1 MTNTDYSE
9 DTLVERPAIALFS
22 QLGYDTANCFYE
34 KVGTSDSTL
43 GRETTEEVVLV
54 PKLRS
59 ALQKLNPDLAEKNG
73 NGEAINL
80 AIEEL
85 TRDRGAMSLVQANR
99 EVYKLLKDGVKV
111 AFENDEG
118 EESDETVRIID
129 WNDSENNDFFLA
141 SQFWITSPSGIYKKR
156 PDLIGFVNGLPLIFI
171 ELKKSHGKIE
181 HAYKHNLKD
190 YKTTIPQVF
199 WYNAL
204 VILSNGSQAKVGS
217 MTAGWEHFADWKRI
231 NSEGEQGVISLETL
245 IRGTC
250 GRQQLIDLAE
260 NFTLFD
266 ESKGGVAKVTA
277 KNHQFLG
284 VNNAVDALSEI
295 KENQGRLGVFWH
307 TQGSGKSFS
316 MAFFAQKVLRKLT
329 GNWTFV
335 VITDRQDLDKQIYK
349 NFANTGVVTED
360 CQAES
365 GAHLKQLLSEDHRF
379 IFTLIQKFGTKPG
392 ETYPKLSDRSDI
404 IVMTDEAHRSQ
415 YDTLA
420 LNMRNALP
428 NAAFIGFT
436 GTPLM
441 AGEEKTKEVF
451 GDYVSIY
458 NFQQSIEDGATVPLF
473 YENRIPELQL
483 ANENFKEDLEAL
495 VDAVDLDEE
504 QNKKL
509 EREFAREYH
518 LITRDDRLEK
528 VAEDLVSHFMG
539 RKQSGKGM
547 VICIDKVTAVK
558 MYDKVQKYWKAYL
571 GGLKAQLAANGG
583 LYSVASDS
591 MLTGNTETVSL
602 AAETPKPPSPLPEV
616 GEGSQFGIDEARRR
630 ELQQQIDFMEQTDM
644 AVIVSAQQNEIEDFK
659 TKGLNIEPHRTR
671 MVKEDME
678 TKFKAPD
685 DPFRLV
691 FVCAMWL
698 TGFDSPSVSTIYL
711 DKPMKNHTLMQTI
724 ARANRVFKDKYNGL
738 IVDYVG
744 VFRNLEKALAIY
756 GSSSGGGV
764 DDGECP
770 IEKKEE
776 LVEDLRLAIA
786 EAVAFCKER
795 GVDLDAILKA
805 DGFQKIAFLDDAAT
819 SLVDKQVAEAVDDA
833 VEQVIINDKLKK
845 KYLSLANQVIRLYK
859 AILPDPSANEFA
871 PVKTCLAVLAD
882 KIRTFTEEAN
892 IDEVMDQVSELLD
905 ESIATKGYV
914 IHTTESTALLD
925 LSQVDFDALKAHF
938 EKGRKRTEA
947 EKLKKAVGDKLN
959 NMVTLNKTRADLIE
973 KFKKLIDEYNKG
985 LDVDGF
991 FAKLTDFVK
1000 ELSAEDQRGVA
1011 EQLTEEELAL
1021 FDLLTKPEV
1030 DLTEKEKA
1038 EVKKVARMLL
1048 QTLKE
1053 AKLVL
1058 DWRKKQRTRADVYS
1072 TVKTVL
1078 DELPRAYSTELYEQK
1093 CDAVYQHIYDSYQG
1107 EGASIYAPH

>member
-1 MTNTDYSE
+1 MSIDYSE
-9 DTLVERPAIALFS
+9 DTLVEQPAILLFS
-22 QLGYDTANCFYE
+22 QLGYATANCFYE
-34 KVGTSDSTL
+34 KVGTDDSTL
-43 GRETTEEVVLV
+43 GRATTEEVVLV

-59 ALQKLNPDLAEKNG
+59 ALVRLNPDLPS
-73 NGEAINL
+73 EAIEL

-111 AFENDEG
+111 SFEDDDGDEC
-118 EESDETVRIID
+118 DETVRVID
-129 WNDSENNDFFLA
+129 WNDPDNNDFFLA
-141 SQFWITSPSGIYKKR
+141 SQYWITSPSGIYKKR

-204 VILSNGSQAKVGS
+204 IILSNGSQAKVGS
-217 MTAGWEHFADWKRI
+217 ITAGWEHFADWKRI

-250 GRQQLIDLAE
+250 GKQQLIDLIE

-284 VNNAVDALSEI
+284 VNNAVDALSAI

-316 MAFFAQKVLRKLT
+316 MAFFAQKVLRKVT

-365 GAHLKQLLSEDHRF
+365 GAHLKQLLREDHRF

-392 ETYPKLSDRSDI
+392 EPFPMLSDRSDI

-483 ANENFKEDLEAL
+483 ANDNFNDDLQAL
-495 VDAVDLDEE
+495 IDAAELDDD
-504 QNKKL
+504 QQKKL

-571 GGLKAQLAANGG
+571 GGLKAQLSAM
-583 LYSVASDS
+583 ASSTKKATSATIMGRADS
-591 MLTGNTETVSL
+591 LSL
-602 AAETPKPPSPLPEV
+602 AAEEPADYAAAKR
-616 GEGSQFGIDEARRR
+616 Q
-630 ELQQQIDFMEQTDM
+630 ELQRQIDFMEATDM
-644 AVIVSAQQNEIEDFK
+644 AVIVSSQQNEIEDFK
-659 TKGLNIEPHRTR
+659 AKGLNIEPHRTR

-678 TKFKAPD
+678 TKFKDAD

-724 ARANRVFKDKYNGL
+724 ARANRVFQDKHNGL

-744 VFRNLEKALAIY
+744 VFRNLERALAIY

-776 LVEDLRLAIA
+776 LVEDLRLAIG
-786 EAVAFCKER
+786 EAVAFCEER
-795 GVDLDAILKA
+795 GVDLNAIMTA
-805 DGFQKIAFLDDAAT
+805 DGFQKIAFLDDAAS
-819 SLVDKQVAEAVDDA
+819 SLVDKQVETAVDDA
-833 VEQVIINDKLKK
+833 VENVIVNDELKK
-845 KYLSLANQVIRLYK
+845 KYLSLAGQVVRLYK

-871 PVKTCLAVLAD
+871 PIKACLAILAD
-882 KIRTFTEEAN
+882 KIRNFTEEAT
-892 IDEVMDQVSELLD
+892 IEDIIDQVGELLD

-914 IHTTESTALLD
+914 IHATEQTSLLD
-925 LSQVDFDALKAHF
+925 LSLIDFDALKAHF
-938 EKGRKRTEA
+938 EKGRKRTEV
-947 EKLKKAVGDKLN
+947 EKLKMKVGEKLTT
-959 NMVTLNKTRADLIE
+959 MVTMNKSRTDLME
-973 KFKKLIDEYNKG
+973 KFKKLIEEYNKG

-1000 ELSAEDQRGVA
+1000 ELSIEDKRGVA
-1011 EQLTEEELAL
+1011 ENLSEEELAL
-1021 FDLLTKPEV
+1021 FDILTKPEF
-1030 DLTEKEKA
+1030 DITDKEKE

-1058 DWRKKQRTRADVYS
+1058 DWRKKQRSRADVYT

-1078 DELPRAYSTELYEQK
+1078 DELPRAYTPELYQQK
-1093 CDAVYQHIYDSYQG
+1093 CDTVYQHVYDSYQG
-1107 EGASIYAPH
+1107 EGQSLYS

>member
-1 MTNTDYSE
+1 MVSSNDFSE
-9 DTLVERPAIALFS
+9 DALVEQPAIALFDE
-22 QLGYDTANCFYE
+22 LGYETASCFHE
-34 KVGTSDSTL
+34 KVGGSGSTL
-43 GRETTEEVVLV
+43 GRETTEEVILV

-59 ALQKLNPDLAEKNG
+59 VLERLNPELDS
-73 NGEAINL
+73 EAINL

-99 EVYKLLKDGVKV
+99 DVYRLLKDGVKV

-118 EESDETVRIID
+118 EETDETVRVID
-129 WNDSENNDFFLA
+129 WNDPQNNDFLLA
-141 SQFWITSPSGIYKKR
+141 SQFWVSGSIYKR
-156 PDLIGFVNGLPLIFI
+156 RADLVGFVNGLPLILV
-171 ELKKSHGKIE
+171 ELKKSHGRIE
-181 HAYKHNLKD
+181 HAYQHNLKD
-190 YKTTIPQVF
+190 YKQTVPQLF

-204 VILSNGSQAKVGS
+204 IILSNGSQAKVGS

-250 GRQQLIDLAE
+250 EKSRFIDLAE
-260 NFTLFD
+260 NFTLFED
-266 ESKGGVAKVTA
+266 ARGGLVKITA

-284 VNNAVDALSEI
+284 VNNAREALEAIQS
-295 KENQGRLGVFWH
+295 NQGRLGVFWH

-316 MAFFAQKVLRKLT
+316 MAFFSQKVLRKVP
-329 GNWTFV
+329 GNWTFLV
-335 VITDRQDLDKQIYK
+335 VTDRNDLDAQIYK
-349 NFANTGVVTED
+349 NFCNTGVVTED
-360 CQAES
+360 CRAES
-365 GAHLKQLLSEDHRF
+365 GSHLKQLLTEDHRF

-392 ETYPKLSDRSDI
+392 EKYPKLSERSDI

-428 NAAFIGFT
+428 KAAFIGFT

-483 ANENFKEDLEAL
+483 ANENFNEDLERLIEA
-495 VDAVDLDEE
+495 AELDEE
-504 QNKKL
+504 QEQKL

-528 VAEDLVSHFMG
+528 VAEDLVAHFMG

-571 GGLKAQLAANGG
+571 GGLKGRLAAMPYG
-583 LYSVASDS
+583 VRPASGA
-591 MLTGNTETVSL
+591 MLTGNASGLSRVAEPPL
-602 AAETPKPPSPLPEV
+602 DFNAAK
-616 GEGSQFGIDEARRR
+616 RR
-630 ELQQQIDFMEQTDM
+630 ELQQQIDFMEQADM
-644 AVIVSAQQNEIEDFK
+644 AVIVSQQQGEIALFREQRLD
-659 TKGLNIEPHRTR
+659 IEKHRLR

-678 TKFKAPD
+678 TKFKDAD

-691 FVCAMWL
+691 LVCAMWL
-698 TGFDSPSVSTIYL
+698 TGFDAPAVSTIYL

-724 ARANRVFKDKYNGL
+724 ARANRVFGEKNNGL

-744 VFRNLEKALAIY
+744 VFRNLQKALAIY

-764 DDGECP
+764 KEGECP
-770 IEKKEE
+770 IQRKEE
-776 LVEDLRLAIA
+776 LVEELRLAIA
-786 EAVAFCKER
+786 DSLDFCKDR
-795 GVDLDAILKA
+795 GVDIQKVINASPEK
-805 DGFQKIAFLDDAAT
+805 FQKVSEQDSAAVL
-819 SLVDKQVAEAVDDA
+819 LVDAKVNDAVDDA
-833 VEQVIINDKLKK
+833 VEQVIVNDDLKK
-845 KYLSLANQVIRLYK
+845 KYISLANQVVRLYK
-859 AILPDPSANEFA
+859 AILPDASANAFA
-871 PVKTCLAVLAD
+871 PIKTCLAVLAD
-882 KIRTFTEEAN
+882 KIRNFTEEAV
-892 IDEVMDQVSELLD
+892 IDDIMGQVGELLD

-914 IHTTESTALLD
+914 IHATETTSLID
-925 LSQVDFDALKAHF
+925 LSQIDFEALKAHF

-947 EKLKKAVGDKLN
+947 EKLKRAVGDKLQ
-959 NMVTLNKTRADLIE
+959 NMVQLNKTRIDLME

-985 LDVDGF
+985 LDVEGF
-991 FAKLTDFVK
+991 FAKLVSFVK
-1000 ELSAEDQRGVA
+1000 ELSAEEQRGVS
-1011 EQLTEEELAL
+1011 EHLTEEELAL
-1021 FDLLTKPEV
+1021 FDILTKPEI
-1030 DLTEKEKA
+1030 DMTAKEKEA
-1038 EVKKVARMLL
+1038 VKKVARMLL

-1058 DWRKKQRTRADVYS
+1058 DWRKKQRTRADVYT

-1078 DELPRAYSTELYEQK
+1078 DELPRVYTPELYRKK
-1093 CDAVYQHIYDSYQG
+1093 CDTVYQHVFDSYQG
-1107 EGASIYAPH
+1107 EGKSIYAVG

>member
-1 MTNTDYSE
+1 MNTDYSE
-9 DTLVERPAIALFS
+9 DTLVEQPAIALFS
-22 QLGYDTANCFYE
+22 QLGYDTAKCFYE
-34 KVGTSDSTL
+34 KVGTSDATL

-59 ALQKLNPDLAEKNG
+59 ALEKLNPDLDDVNG
-73 NGEAINL
+73 KGEAINL

-118 EESDETVRIID
+118 EETDETVRVID
-129 WNDSENNDFFLA
+129 WNDPENNDFFLA

-231 NSEGEQGVISLETL
+231 NAEGEHGVISLETL

-250 GRQQLIDLAE
+250 GKQQLIDLAE
-260 NFTLFD
+260 NFTVFD
-266 ESKGGVAKVTA
+266 ESKGGVAKITA
-277 KNHQFLG
+277 KNHQYLG
-284 VNNAVDALSEI
+284 VNNAVDALAEI
-295 KENQGRLGVFWH
+295 KKNQGRLGVFWH

-316 MAFFAQKVLRKLT
+316 MAFFSQKVLRKVT
-329 GNWTFV
+329 GNWTFL
-335 VITDRQDLDKQIYK
+335 VITDRNDLDSQIYK

-379 IFTLIQKFGTKPG
+379 IFTLIQKFGVKPG
-392 ETYPKLSDRSDI
+392 EKYPKLSDRSDI

-483 ANENFKEDLEAL
+483 ANENFKGDLEAL
-495 VDAVDLDEE
+495 VDAAELDEE
-504 QNKKL
+504 QEKKL
-509 EREFAREYH
+509 EQEFAREYH

-571 GGLKAQLAANGG
+571 GGLKAQLSA
-583 LYSVASDS
+583 
-591 MLTGNTETVSL
+591 MLTVQRHGNMVTGQIVDAL
-602 AAETPKPPSPLPEV
+602 ALSAEQPADYNAGKR
-616 GEGSQFGIDEARRR
+616 Q
-630 ELQQQIDFMEQTDM
+630 ELQKQIDFMEATDM
-644 AVIVSAQQNEIEDFK
+644 AVIVSSAQNEVDDFK
-659 TKGLNIEPHRTR
+659 AKGLYIEPHRVR

-678 TKFKAPD
+678 TKFKDAN

-698 TGFDSPSVSTIYL
+698 TGFDAPTVSTIYL

-724 ARANRVFKDKYNGL
+724 ARANRVFKDKHNGL

-756 GSSSGGGV
+756 GSSAGGGV
-764 DDGECP
+764 DDGESP

-786 EAVAFCKER
+786 EAVDFCKER

-805 DGFQKIAFLDDAAT
+805 DGFTKIAYLDDAAT
-819 SLVDKQVAEAVDDA
+819 SLVDKQVEDAVDDA
-833 VEQVIINDKLKK
+833 VEQVIINDDLKK
-845 KYLSLANQVIRLYK
+845 KYLFLANQVLRLYK

-871 PVKTCLAVLAD
+871 PIKTCLAVLAD
-882 KIRTFTEEAN
+882 KIRNFTEEAN
-892 IDEVMDQVSELLD
+892 IDEIMDQVGDLLD

-914 IHTTESTALLD
+914 IHSTESTSLLD
-925 LSQVDFDALKAHF
+925 LRLVDFDALKAHF
-938 EKGRKRTEA
+938 ENGRKRTEA
-947 EKLKKAVGDKLN
+947 EKLKRAIGAKLLS
-959 NMVTLNKTRADLIE
+959 MVTLNKTRTDLME
-973 KFKKLIDEYNKG
+973 KFKTLIEAYNKG
-985 LDVDGF
+985 MDVNGF

-1021 FDLLTKPEV
+1021 FDILTKPEF
-1030 DLTEKEKA
+1030 DITNKEKT
-1038 EVKKVARMLL
+1038 EVKKVCRMLL

-1058 DWRKKQRTRADVYS
+1058 DWRKKQRTRADVYT

-1078 DELPRAYSTELYEQK
+1078 DELPRAYTPELYQQK
-1093 CDAVYQHIYDSYQG
+1093 CDTVYQHFYDCYQG
-1107 EGASIYAPH
+1107 EGLSIYLED

>member
-1 MTNTDYSE
+1 MSTDFSE
-9 DTLVERPAIALFS
+9 DTLVEQPAVALFS
-22 QLGYDTANCFYE
+22 DLGYETANCFHE
-34 KVGTSDSTL
+34 KFGTSGSAL
-43 GRETTEEVVLV
+43 GRETTEEVILV

-59 ALQKLNPDLAEKNG
+59 ALQKLNPDLS
-73 NGEAINL
+73 GEVINL

-85 TRDRGAMSLVQANR
+85 ARDRGAMSLVQANR

-111 AFENDEG
+111 AFQNDEG
-118 EESDETVRIID
+118 DETDETVRIID
-129 WNDSENNDFFLA
+129 WNDPENNDFFLA
-141 SQFWITSPSGIYKKR
+141 SQFWVSGSIYKKR
-156 PDLIGFVNGLPLIFI
+156 PDLVGFVNGLPLIFV

-190 YKTTIPQVF
+190 YKRTIPQLF

-204 VILSNGSQAKVGS
+204 IILSNGSQAKVGS

-231 NSEGEQGVISLETL
+231 NTEGEQGIISLETL

-250 GRQQLIDLAE
+250 EKSRFIDLAE
-260 NFTLFD
+260 NFTLFED
-266 ESKGGVAKVTA
+266 ARGGLVKITA

-284 VNNAVDALSEI
+284 VNNAATALEEI
-295 KENQGRLGVFWH
+295 QENQGRLGVFWH

-316 MAFFAQKVLRKLT
+316 MAFFSQKVLRKVP
-329 GNWTFV
+329 GNWTFLV
-335 VITDRQDLDKQIYK
+335 VTDRNDLDSQIYK
-349 NFANTGVVTED
+349 NFCNTSVVTED
-360 CQAES
+360 CQADS
-365 GAHLKQLLSEDHRF
+365 GAHLKTLLSEDHRF
-379 IFTLIQKFGTKPG
+379 IFTLIQKFGTRQG
-392 ETYPKLSDRSDI
+392 EKYPKLSDRSDI

-483 ANENFKEDLEAL
+483 ANEHFNEDLERLIEA
-495 VDAVDLDEE
+495 AELDEE
-504 QNKKL
+504 QEQKL

-528 VAEDLVSHFMG
+528 VAEDLVAHFMG

-571 GGLKAQLAANGG
+571 GGLKAQL
-583 LYSVASDS
+583 SVADE
-591 MLTGNTETVSL
+591 LTR
-602 AAETPKPPSPLPEV
+602 P
-616 GEGSQFGIDEARRR
+616 
-630 ELQQQIDFMEQTDM
+630 ELQKQIDFMEATDM
-644 AVIVSAQQNEIEDFK
+644 AVVVSQQQNEVELFQE
-659 TKGLNIEPHRTR
+659 KGLDIEKHRIR

-678 TKFKAPD
+678 TKFKDAD

-698 TGFDSPSVSTIYL
+698 TGFDAPAVSTIYL

-724 ARANRVFKDKYNGL
+724 ARANRVFGEKNNGL

-744 VFRNLEKALAIY
+744 VFRNLQKALAIY

-764 DDGECP
+764 QDGECP
-770 IEKKEE
+770 IQKKEE
-776 LVEDLRLAIA
+776 LVDELRLAIA
-786 EAVAFCKER
+786 EAVDFCKDR
-795 GVDLDAILKA
+795 GVDLDAILNA
-805 DGFQKIAFLDDAAT
+805 EGFQKVAFLDDAAT
-819 SLVDKQVAEAVDDA
+819 NLVDKLVNEAVDDA
-833 VEQVIINDKLKK
+833 VEQVIVNDDLKK
-845 KYLSLANQVIRLYK
+845 KYLSLANQVVRLYK
-859 AILPDPSANEFA
+859 AILPDASANEFA
-871 PVKTCLAVLAD
+871 PIKTCLAVLAD
-882 KIRTFTEEAN
+882 KIRNFTEEAS
-892 IDEVMDQVSELLD
+892 IDVVLDQVGELLD
-905 ESIATKGYV
+905 ESIATRGYV
-914 IHTTESTALLD
+914 IHPTEESSLID
-925 LSQVDFDALKAHF
+925 LSQIDFEALKAHF

-947 EKLKKAVGDKLN
+947 EKLKRAVGAKLQ
-959 NMVTLNKTRADLIE
+959 NMVQLNKTRTDLME
-973 KFKKLIDEYNKG
+973 KFKQLIDEYNKG
-985 LDVDGF
+985 LDVEGF
-991 FAKLTDFVK
+991 FAKLVTFVQD
-1000 ELSAEDQRGVA
+1000 LSAEEQRGVS

-1021 FDLLTKPEV
+1021 FDILTKPEI
-1030 DLTEKEKA
+1030 DMTATEKE

-1058 DWRKKQRTRADVYS
+1058 DWKKKQRTRADVYT
-1072 TVKTVL
+1072 TVRTVL
-1078 DELPRAYSTELYEQK
+1078 DQLPRAYTPELYQQK
-1093 CDAVYQHIYDSYQG
+1093 CDTVYQHVYDSYLG
-1107 EGASIYAPH
+1107 EGRSIYAAS

>member
-1 MTNTDYSE
+1 MSTDYSE
-9 DTLVERPAIALFS
+9 DTLVEQPAIALFEE
-22 QLGYDTANCFYE
+22 LGYETANCFHE
-34 KVGTSDSTL
+34 KTGTSGSTL
-43 GRETTEEVVLV
+43 GRETTEEVILV

-59 ALQKLNPDLAEKNG
+59 ALEKLNPGLDSDAIDLAIDE
-73 NGEAINL
+73 L
-80 AIEEL
+80 A
-85 TRDRGAMSLVQANR
+85 RDRSAMSLVQANR

-118 EESDETVRIID
+118 EETDETVRVID
-129 WNDSENNDFFLA
+129 WNNPKNNDFFLA
-141 SQFWITSPSGIYKKR
+141 SQFWVSGSIYKRR

-190 YKTTIPQVF
+190 YKNTIPQVF
-199 WYNAL
+199 WYNVF

-217 MTAGWEHFADWKRI
+217 LTAGWEHFAYWKRI
-231 NSEGEQGVISLETL
+231 NAEGEQGIISLETL

-250 GRQQLIDLAE
+250 EKNRFIDLAE
-260 NFTLFD
+260 NFTLYED
-266 ESKGGVAKVTA
+266 ARGGVVKITG

-284 VNNAVDALSEI
+284 VNNAVDALEEI
-295 KENQGRLGVFWH
+295 KENQGKLGVFWH

-316 MAFFAQKVLRKLT
+316 MAFFSQKVLRKVT
-329 GNWTFV
+329 GNWTFLV
-335 VITDRQDLDKQIYK
+335 VTDRNDLDSQIYK
-349 NFANTGVVTED
+349 NFCNTSVVTED
-360 CQAES
+360 CQADS
-365 GAHLKQLLSEDHRF
+365 GAHLKQLLTEDHRF

-483 ANENFKEDLEAL
+483 ANENFTEDLDELIEA
-495 VDAVDLDEE
+495 AELDEE
-504 QNKKL
+504 QEKKL

-518 LITRDDRLEK
+518 LITRDDRMEK
-528 VAEDLVSHFMG
+528 VAEDLVAHFMG

-547 VICIDKVTAVK
+547 VICIDKVTAVRL
-558 MYDKVQKYWKAYL
+558 YDKVQKYWKAYL
-571 GGLKAQLAANGG
+571 GDLKSQL
-583 LYSVASDS
+583 SVA
-591 MLTGNTETVSL
+591 
-602 AAETPKPPSPLPEV
+602 
-616 GEGSQFGIDEARRR
+616 DELNRPAL
-630 ELQQQIDFMEQTDM
+630 EKQIQFMEQTDM
-644 AVIVSAQQNEIEDFK
+644 AVIVSQQQNEVETFK
-659 TKGLNIEPHRTR
+659 EKGLDIEQHRLR

-678 TKFKAPD
+678 TKFKDAD

-724 ARANRVFKDKYNGL
+724 ARANRVFGEKNNGL

-744 VFRNLEKALAIY
+744 VFRNLQKALAIY

-764 DDGECP
+764 GEGETP
-770 IEKKEE
+770 IQKKEE
-776 LVEDLRLAIA
+776 LVEELRLAIA
-786 EAVAFCKER
+786 EAVDFCKDR
-795 GVDLDAILKA
+795 GVDVDAILKA
-805 DGFQKIAFLDDAAT
+805 DGFQKIAYLDDAAT
-819 SLVDKQVAEAVDDA
+819 NLVDKEVNEAVDDA
-833 VEQVIINDKLKK
+833 VEQVIVNDDLKK
-845 KYLSLANQVIRLYK
+845 KYLSLANLVVRLFK
-859 AILPDPSANEFA
+859 AILPDPSANDFA
-871 PVKTCLAVLAD
+871 PIKTCLAVLAD
-882 KIRTFTEEAN
+882 KIRNFTEEAS
-892 IDEVMDQVSELLD
+892 IDDIMGQVGDLLD

-914 IHTTESTALLD
+914 IHATEETSLID
-925 LSQVDFDALKAHF
+925 LSQIDFDALKEHF
-938 EKGRKRTEA
+938 EKGRKRTQA
-947 EKLKKAVGDKLN
+947 EKLKQAVGDKLQS
-959 NMVTLNKTRADLIE
+959 MVTLNKTRTDLLE

-991 FAKLTDFVK
+991 FAKLVTFVK
-1000 ELSAEDQRGVA
+1000 ELSEEEQRGVS
-1011 EQLTEEELAL
+1011 EKLSEEELAL
-1021 FDLLTKPEV
+1021 FDILTKPEL
-1030 DLTEKEKA
+1030 DMTDKEKD
-1038 EVKKVARMLL
+1038 EVKKVARHLL

-1058 DWRKKQRTRADVYS
+1058 DWRKKQRSRAGVYT
-1072 TVKTVL
+1072 TVKNVL
-1078 DELPRAYSTELYEQK
+1078 DELPRAYTRELYDQK
-1093 CDAVYQHIYDSYQG
+1093 CDTVYQHVYDSYQG
-1107 EGASIYAPH
+1107 EGRSIYGSQNR

>member
-1 MTNTDYSE
+1 MNSASDYSE
-9 DTLVERPAIALFS
+9 DTLVEQPAIALFS
-22 QLGYDTANCFYE
+22 ELGYDTANCFYE

-59 ALQKLNPDLAEKNG
+59 ALQKLNPDLDS
-73 NGEAINL
+73 EAINL

-118 EESDETVRIID
+118 EETDETVSIID
-129 WNDSENNDFFLA
+129 WNDPENNDFFLA
-141 SQFWITSPSGIYKKR
+141 SQFWVTSPSGIYKKR

-217 MTAGWEHFADWKRI
+217 MTAGLEHFADWKRI

-250 GRQQLIDLAE
+250 GKQQLIDLAE
-260 NFTLFD
+260 HFILFE
-266 ESKGGVAKVTA
+266 ESKGGLAKITA

-284 VNNAVDALSEI
+284 VNNAVDALAQI
-295 KENQGRLGVFWH
+295 QENQGRLGVFWH

-316 MAFFAQKVLRKLT
+316 MAFFSQKVLRKLT

-335 VITDRQDLDKQIYK
+335 VITDRNDLDSQIYR
-349 NFANTGVVTED
+349 NFANTGVVTEE

-392 ETYPKLSDRSDI
+392 ERYPELSDRSDI

-451 GDYVSIY
+451 GDYVSVY
-458 NFQQSIEDGATVPLF
+458 NFQQSVEDGATVPLF

-483 ANENFKEDLEAL
+483 ANENFKKDLQAL
-495 VDAVDLDEE
+495 VEAAELDEDQE
-504 QNKKL
+504 KKL

-518 LITRDDRLEK
+518 LITRDDRLER
-528 VAEDLVSHFMG
+528 VAEDLVLHFMG
-539 RKQSGKGM
+539 RKQAGKGM

-558 MYDKVQKYWKAYL
+558 MYDKVQQYWAAHL
-571 GGLKAQLAANGG
+571 RGLEAELA
-583 LYSVASDS
+583 VAD
-591 MLTGNTETVSL
+591 EL
-602 AAETPKPPSPLPEV
+602 ARS
-616 GEGSQFGIDEARRR
+616 
-630 ELQQQIDFMEQTDM
+630 ELQRQIDFMKDTDM

-659 TKGLNIEPHRTR
+659 AKGLDIEPHRIR

-678 TKFKAPD
+678 TKFKDAD

-698 TGFDSPSVSTIYL
+698 TGFDAPSVSTIYL

-724 ARANRVFKDKYNGL
+724 ARANRVFGEKNNGL

-764 DDGECP
+764 DDGDRP
-770 IEKKEE
+770 IATKEE
-776 LVEDLRLAIA
+776 LVEELRLAIA
-786 EAVAFCKER
+786 EAVDFYKER
-795 GVDLDAILKA
+795 GADLDAILNA
-805 DGFQKIAFLDDAAT
+805 DGFQKIAYLDEAAS
-819 SLVDKQVAEAVDDA
+819 SLVDKHVENGIADA
-833 VEQVIINDKLKK
+833 VEKVIVNDDLKK
-845 KYLSLANQVIRLYK
+845 KYISLANQVVRLYK

-871 PVKTCLAVLAD
+871 PIKTCLAVLAD

-892 IDEVMDQVSELLD
+892 IDDVMDQVGELLD
-905 ESIATKGYV
+905 ESIATKGYI
-914 IHTTESTALLD
+914 IHSTEETSLLD
-925 LSQVDFDALKAHF
+925 LSQIDFDALKNHF
-938 EKGRKRTEA
+938 ENGRKRTEA
-947 EKLKKAVGDKLN
+947 EKLRKAVGNKLQD
-959 NMVTLNKTRADLIE
+959 MAKRNKTRTDLIE

-1000 ELSAEDQRGVA
+1000 ELSVEEQRGVA

-1021 FDLLTKPEV
+1021 FDILTKPEF
-1030 DLTEKEKA
+1030 DITDKEEE

-1058 DWRKKQRTRADVYS
+1058 DWRKKQRTRADVYT
-1072 TVKTVL
+1072 TVKKLL
-1078 DELPRAYSTELYEQK
+1078 DELPRAYTSELYQQK
-1093 CDAVYQHIYDSYQG
+1093 CDSVYQHVYDSYHG
-1107 EGASIYAPH
+1107 EGRSIYAH